1 MQATQHRKLV
11 RKDAAH
17 DDSLL
22 AMPTASP
29 ARAAAPTWRDVLNHN
44 IGNAEALVLAVAA
57 VKVSPHTHCYRL
69 IS

>member
-22 AMPTASP
+22 AISTASS
-29 ARAAAPTWRDVLNHN
+29 ARAAAPTWRDVLNDN
-44 IGNAEALVLAVAA
+44 IGDAETLFLGVSA
-57 VKVSPHTHCYRL
+57 VKIRPNTHC
-69 IS
+69 